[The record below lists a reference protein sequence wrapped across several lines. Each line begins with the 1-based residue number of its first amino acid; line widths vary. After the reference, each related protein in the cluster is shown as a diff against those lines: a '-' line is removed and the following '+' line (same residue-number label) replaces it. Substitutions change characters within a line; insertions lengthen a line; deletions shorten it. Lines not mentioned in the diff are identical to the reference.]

1 MDKMRKPEMETEGL
15 AVLKRKWRLLL
26 QKSFLVAAITLLVVL
41 CLPLAPPEQPV
52 TSRVLS
58 ADGEIISLLYRENRE
73 LAALAEIPTFLQQA
87 FLAVEDH
94 RFYQHNGFSPVSF
107 GRAVYHNLF
116 VREGLQGFST
126 ITQQV
131 AKNCY
136 LSAERTLIRKVK
148 ELFSLKAGVALLKR
162 GDPGVISEPDLLR
175 PRCFWRQ
182 NRGPYLFWAAALRV
196 KPGGVSHARRTPK
209 RPRTLFALS

>member
-1 MDKMRKPEMETEGL
+1 KLNGNEDWSG
-15 AVLKRKWRLLL
+15 WRQRWRVLL
-26 QKSFLVAAITLLVVL
+26 QKVFLAVTITLLVIL

-58 ADGEIISLLYRENRE
+58 AEGEIIGLLYRENRE
-73 LAALAEIPTFLQQA
+73 LASLSEIPIFLQQA

-136 LSAERTLIRKVK
+136 L
-148 ELFSLKAGVALLKR
+148 
-162 GDPGVISEPDLLR
+162 
-175 PRCFWRQ
+175 
-182 NRGPYLFWAAALRV
+182 
-196 KPGGVSHARRTPK
+196 
-209 RPRTLFALS
+209 